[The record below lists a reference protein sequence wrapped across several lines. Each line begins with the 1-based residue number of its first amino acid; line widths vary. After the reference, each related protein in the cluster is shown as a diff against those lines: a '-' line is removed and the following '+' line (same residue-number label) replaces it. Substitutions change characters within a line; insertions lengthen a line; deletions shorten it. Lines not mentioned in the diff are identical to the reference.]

1 MIAFTVQM
9 KTSNDATGLEH
20 QQNPDVATKRRHGP
34 QESLSKT
41 LERRIEVSK
50 ED

>member
-9 KTSNDATGLEH
+9 ETSNEATGLEH
-20 QQNPDVATKRRHGP
+20 QQNPDMATKRRHGT

-41 LERRIEVSK
+41 LERRIGASK
-50 ED
+50 DD

>member
-1 MIAFTVQM
+1 MQRE
-9 KTSNDATGLEH
+9 TSNEAIGLDH
-20 QQNPDVATKRRHGP
+20 QQYPDMGTERRHGT

-41 LERRIEVSK
+41 LERRIGVSK